1 MFFEGRAKEE
11 DNEYYFPISAYI
23 KKLKQEKENLE
34 EYHKQLSFIELML
47 NYIILSYSDS
57 ERENFNINLENPKYY
72 WISSYPVQAINILF
86 KDSLSNKNSF
96 SKTEIIEYIKKI
108 KNEMFLVNEY
118 LNNIIKELD
127 KYNYEK

>member
-11 DNEYYFPISAYI
+11 DNEYYSPIGTHI

-47 NYIILSYSDS
+47 NYIVVNYSDS
-57 ERENFNINLENPKYY
+57 KRENFNINLENPKYN
-72 WISSYPVQAINILF
+72 WINSCIVQAINILF

-96 SKTEIIEYIKKI
+96 SKTEIKEYIKKI
-108 KNEMFLVNEY
+108 KNEMFLVNGY
-118 LNNIIKELD
+118 LDNIIKELD
-127 KYNYEK
+127 KYNCGR